1 MGTLFAT
8 IGAVVAALTL
18 SGAAAF
24 TVVELQSSS
33 APANTPD
40 APAAVQYG
48 AN

>member
-1 MGTLFAT
+1 MGTLIAT
-8 IGAVVAALTL
+8 LGAAVAAIAL